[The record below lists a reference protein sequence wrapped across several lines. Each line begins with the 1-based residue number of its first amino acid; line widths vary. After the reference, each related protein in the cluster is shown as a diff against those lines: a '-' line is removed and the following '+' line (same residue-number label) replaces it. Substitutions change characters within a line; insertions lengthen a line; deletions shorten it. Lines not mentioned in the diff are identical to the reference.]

1 MKTLLKGGQVVSG
14 SGVSAADVLL
24 DGETIYRMASLTAD
38 LSTPS
43 TDRFILPDGTV
54 LLDE

>member
-1 MKTLLKGGQVVSG
+1 MLE
-14 SGVSAADVLL
+14 VL
-24 DGETIYRMASLTAD
+24 ILTAD

-54 LLDE
+54 LLDT

>member
-1 MKTLLKGGQVVSG
+1 VETGLLVASER
-14 SGVSAADVLL
+14 LL
-24 DGETIYRMASLTAD
+24 EGETIYRMASLTAD

-54 LLDE
+54 LLDT